1 MIVMILGA
9 VFMLAVS
16 IFIHELGH
24 LLCGKLVG
32 VEARYFFVRL
42 WKRDLEKKNWKNHL
56 PNHSHPDWWVCSFP
70 WG

>member
-32 VEARYFFVRL
+32 VEARIFR
-42 WKRDLEKKNWKNHL
+42 
-56 PNHSHPDWWVCSFP
+56 
-70 WG
+70 